1 MPAFWKIS
9 WRGRVEVARIVVLG
23 AGLAGS
29 AFCVPLADQGHE
41 VRLVGTHVDGQVIE
55 ALARS
60 GFHPRLKVSL
70 PPGVRPLTHDRL
82 GEALRHDV
90 ALVVIAVSTAGVPW
104 AAEQLA
110 TTADG
115 RAPPVLMVTKGLA
128 AAGGEIRVLPAVVED
143 ALRRHGV
150 ASSGVGGIGGPC
162 LALELAARRETAAV
176 IAHPDPAVLE
186 RLIDLISAPYYHV
199 RPSTDVIG
207 VEACAALKNLV
218 VMAVGAVMG
227 QVELV
232 GEAANGAR
240 MHNAAAAVFSQA
252 LGELEH
258 LVRALGGRV
267 ETVLGLAGAGDLFVT
282 CQGGRNGRMGR
293 LLGRGL
299 TYREAKS
306 KHMPDETV
314 EGADLA
320 LAVGPT
326 LSDWWA
332 KGRLDPE
339 TVPLSRA
346 LIDAICHD
354 HPFAIPWAQLHWP
367 P

>member
-1 MPAFWKIS
+1 VTS
-9 WRGRVEVARIVVLG
+9 IVVLG

-41 VRLVGTHVDGQVIE
+41 VRLVGTHVDGEIIE
-55 ALARS
+55 ALATS
-60 GFHPRLKVSL
+60 GSHPRLGAEL
-70 PPGVRPLTHDRL
+70 PPAVRPLPHDRL
-82 GEALRHDV
+82 ADALSGDV

-110 TTADG
+110 IAATATG
-115 RAPPVLMVTKGLA
+115 RAPPILLVTKGLA
-128 AAGGEIRVLPAVVED
+128 AAGGEIRMLPALVED
-143 ALRRHGV
+143 ALRARGV
-150 ASSGVGGIGGPC
+150 QYPGVGGIGGPC
-162 LALELAARRETAAV
+162 LALELAARRDTAAV
-176 IAHPDPAVLE
+176 IAYPDATVLD
-186 RLIDLISAPYYHV
+186 RLIELIGAPYYHV

-227 QVELV
+227 QLEVV
-232 GEAANGAR
+232 GEAPNGAR

-258 LVRALGGRV
+258 LVRALGGRF
-267 ETVLGLAGAGDLFVT
+267 ETVFGLAGAGDLFVT

-299 TYREAKS
+299 TYRAAKA
-306 KHMPDETV
+306 KHMPDDTV
-314 EGADLA
+314 EGAELA

-326 LSDWWA
+326 LTAWCAS
-332 KGRLDPE
+332 GRLDPE
-339 TVPLSRA
+339 TVPLARA
-346 LIDAICHD
+346 LIDAICGD
-354 HPFAIPWAQLHWP
+354 HPFAIPWPQLHWP

>member
-1 MPAFWKIS
+1 
-9 WRGRVEVARIVVLG
+9 
-23 AGLAGS
+23 
-29 AFCVPLADQGHE
+29 
-41 VRLVGTHVDGQVIE
+41 
-55 ALARS
+55 
-60 GFHPRLKVSL
+60 
-70 PPGVRPLTHDRL
+70 
-82 GEALRHDV
+82 
-90 ALVVIAVSTAGVPW
+90 VIAVSTAGVPW

-110 TTADG
+110 TVAAADR
-115 RAPPVLMVTKGLA
+115 RAPPVLLVTKGLA
-128 AAGGEIRVLPAVVED
+128 AAAGEIRVLPVLVED
-143 ALRRHGV
+143 ALCRRGV

-186 RLIDLISAPYYHV
+186 RLIELISAPYYHV

-218 VMAVGAVMG
+218 VMAIGAVMG

-258 LVRALGGRV
+258 LVHALGGRV

-299 TYREAKS
+299 TYREAKT
-306 KHMPDETV
+306 KHMPDDTV
-314 EGADLA
+314 EGAELA

-326 LSDWWA
+326 LAEWWA
-332 KGRLDPE
+332 NGRLDPD

-354 HPFAIPWAQLHWP
+354 NPFAIPWSQLHWP

>member
-1 MPAFWKIS
+1 
-9 WRGRVEVARIVVLG
+9 VASIVVLG

-41 VRLVGTHVDGQVIE
+41 VRLVGTPVDRRTIE
-55 ALARS
+55 ALAAS
-60 GFHPRLKVSL
+60 GRHPRLGVSL
-70 PPGVRPLTHDRL
+70 PRAVRPLPHDRL
-82 GEALRHDV
+82 AEALSGDV

-110 TTADG
+110 AAGAG
-115 RAPPVLMVTKGLA
+115 RAPPILLVTKGLA
-128 AAGGEIRVLPAVVED
+128 AAGGEIRVLPALVED
-143 ALRRHGV
+143 ALRARGLEY
-150 ASSGVGGIGGPC
+150 SGVGGIGGPC
-162 LALELAARRETAAV
+162 LALELAARRDTAAV
-176 IAHPDPAVLE
+176 IAYPHQAVLQG
-186 RLIDLISAPYYHV
+186 LIDLISAPYYHV
-199 RPSTDVIG
+199 RPSTDVVG

-227 QVELV
+227 QLEVV

-258 LVRALGGRV
+258 LVRALGGRF
-267 ETVLGLAGAGDLFVT
+267 ETVFGLAGAGDLFVT

-299 TYREAKS
+299 RYREAKAT
-306 KHMPDETV
+306 HMPDDIV
-314 EGADLA
+314 EGAELA

-326 LSDWWA
+326 LAGWWTS
-332 KGRLDPE
+332 GRLDLE
-339 TVPLSRA
+339 AVPLSRA

-354 HPFAIPWAQLHWP
+354 HPFAIPWSQLHWP

>member
-1 MPAFWKIS
+1 
-9 WRGRVEVARIVVLG
+9 VARIVVLG

-41 VRLVGTHVDGQVIE
+41 VDLVGTHVDQLVIHE
-55 ALARS
+55 LAAS
-60 GFHPRLKVSL
+60 GFHPRLKVRL
-70 PPGVRPLTHDRL
+70 PPSVTPLPHERL
-82 GEALRHDV
+82 AEALRREV

-110 TTADG
+110 AALVR
-115 RAPPVLMVTKGLA
+115 RAPPILLVTKGLA
-128 AAGGEIRVLPAVVED
+128 AQGGEIRVLPALVED
-143 ALRRHGV
+143 ALRARRL

-176 IAHPDPAVLE
+176 IAYPDEAILA
-186 RLIDLISAPYYHV
+186 RLIDLVSAPYYHV
-199 RPSTDVIG
+199 RPSTDVVG

-218 VMAVGAVMG
+218 VLAVGAVMG
-227 QVELV
+227 QLELV
-232 GEAANGAR
+232 GEAPNGAR

-258 LVRALGGRV
+258 LVHALGGRV

-299 TYREAKS
+299 TYREAKAT
-306 KHMPDETV
+306 HMPDDTV
-314 EGADLA
+314 EGAELA

-326 LSDWWA
+326 LTAWCA
-332 KGRLDPE
+332 NGRLDPD

-354 HPFAIPWAQLHWP
+354 HPFEIPWPQLHWP

>member
-1 MPAFWKIS
+1 
-9 WRGRVEVARIVVLG
+9 VARIVVLG

-29 AFCVPLADQGHE
+29 AFCMPLADQGHA
-41 VRLVGTHVDGQVIE
+41 VSLVGTPVDGPIID
-55 ALARS
+55 ALAEG
-60 GFHPRLKVSL
+60 GFHHRL
-70 PPGVRPLTHDRL
+70 GVRLPSAVTALHHERL
-82 GEALRHDV
+82 AEALRGDI

-110 TTADG
+110 AALAG
-115 RAPPVLMVTKGLA
+115 RAPPILMVTKGLA
-128 AAGGEIRVLPAVVED
+128 ASGGEIQVLPAVVED
-143 ALRRHGV
+143 ALQAQRL
-150 ASSGVGGIGGPC
+150 AYPGVGGIGGPC

-176 IAHPDPAVLE
+176 IAYPDPAVLLG
-186 RLIDLISAPYYHV
+186 LIDLVSASYYHV
-199 RPSTDVIG
+199 RPSTDVVG

-218 VMAVGAVMG
+218 VMAIGAVMG
-227 QVELV
+227 QLEVV
-232 GEAANGAR
+232 GEAPNGAR

-258 LVRALGGRV
+258 LVHALGGRV

-299 TYREAKS
+299 RYREAKAI
-306 KHMPDETV
+306 HMPDETV
-314 EGADLA
+314 EGAELA
-320 LAVGPT
+320 LTVGPT
-326 LSDWWA
+326 LAAWWTN
-332 KGRLDPE
+332 GRLDPD

-346 LIDAICHD
+346 LIDAICDD
-354 HPFAIPWAQLHWP
+354 HPFAIPWPQLHWP

>member
-1 MPAFWKIS
+1 M
-9 WRGRVEVARIVVLG
+9 ARIVVLG

-41 VRLVGTHVDGQVIE
+41 VSLVGTHVDRQIIE
-55 ALARS
+55 ALAQD
-60 GFHPRLKVSL
+60 GFHPRLGVRL
-70 PPGVRPLTHDRL
+70 PPSVMPLPHERL
-82 GEALRHDV
+82 AEALRGDV
-90 ALVVIAVSTAGVPW
+90 VLVVIAVSTAGVPW

-110 TTADG
+110 AALAG
-115 RAPPVLMVTKGLA
+115 CSPPILMVTKGLA
-128 AAGGEIRVLPAVVED
+128 AAGGEIQVLPTLVEG
-143 ALRRHGV
+143 ALRAGRRAH
-150 ASSGVGGIGGPC
+150 SGVGGIGGPC

-176 IAHPDPAVLE
+176 IAHPDPAVLPE
-186 RLIDLISAPYYHV
+186 LIDLVSAPYYHV
-199 RPSTDVIG
+199 RPSADVVG

-227 QVELV
+227 QLEIV

-258 LVRALGGRV
+258 FVHALGGRV

-299 TYREAKS
+299 RYREAKAT
-306 KHMPDETV
+306 HMPDDTV
-314 EGADLA
+314 EGAELA

-326 LSDWWA
+326 LAEWWTN
-332 KGRLDPE
+332 GRLDPD

-354 HPFAIPWAQLHWP
+354 HPFEIPWPQLHWP

>member
-1 MPAFWKIS
+1 MA
-9 WRGRVEVARIVVLG
+9 RVVVLG

-41 VRLVGTHVDGQVIE
+41 VRLVGTHVDGPIID
-55 ALARS
+55 ALTSS
-60 GFHPRLKVSL
+60 GFHPRLKVAL
-70 PPGVRPLTHDRL
+70 PPTVRALPHDRL
-82 GEALRHDV
+82 GEALSGEV

-110 TTADG
+110 AAAAAAG
-115 RAPPVLMVTKGLA
+115 RRAPPVLMVTKGLA
-128 AAGGEIRVLPAVVED
+128 AEDGEIRVLPAVVED
-143 ALRRHGV
+143 ALRRADV

-162 LALELAARRETAAV
+162 LAMELAARRETAAV
-176 IAHPDPAVLE
+176 IAHPDPAVLD
-186 RLIDLISAPYYHV
+186 RLIELVGAPYYHV
-199 RPSTDVIG
+199 RPSGDVIG

-218 VMAVGAVMG
+218 VMPVGAVLG
-227 QVELV
+227 QLELA

-258 LVRALGGRV
+258 LVHALGGRV

-299 TYREAKS
+299 TYRAAKAQ
-306 KHMPDETV
+306 HMADETV
-314 EGADLA
+314 EGAELA

-326 LSDWWA
+326 LARWWA
-332 KGRLDPE
+332 SGRLDPD
-339 TVPLSRA
+339 TIPLTRA

-354 HPFAIPWAQLHWP
+354 HPFAIPWSQLHWP

>member
-1 MPAFWKIS
+1 
-9 WRGRVEVARIVVLG
+9 VARIVVLG

-41 VRLVGTHVDGQVIE
+41 VSLVGTPVDRPVID
-55 ALARS
+55 ALAQD
-60 GFHPRLKVSL
+60 GFHPRLKVRL
-70 PPGVRPLTHDRL
+70 PTSVTPLLHERL
-82 GEALRHDV
+82 AEALQGDV

-110 TTADG
+110 AALAG
-115 RAPPVLMVTKGLA
+115 RAPPILLVTKGLA
-128 AAGGEIRVLPAVVED
+128 AADGEIRVLPTLVEE
-143 ALRRHGV
+143 ALRTRRRAH
-150 ASSGVGGIGGPC
+150 SGVGGIGGPC

-176 IAHPDPAVLE
+176 IAHPDQVVLP

-199 RPSTDVIG
+199 RPSTDVVG

-218 VMAVGAVMG
+218 VMAIGAVMG
-227 QVELV
+227 QLEVV

-258 LVRALGGRV
+258 LVHALGGRV

-299 TYREAKS
+299 RYREAKAT
-306 KHMPDETV
+306 HMPDDTV
-314 EGADLA
+314 EGAELA

-326 LSDWWA
+326 LTAWCA
-332 KGRLDPE
+332 NGHLDPD

-354 HPFAIPWAQLHWP
+354 HPFAIPWPQLHWP

>member
-1 MPAFWKIS
+1 
-9 WRGRVEVARIVVLG
+9 VARIVVLG

-41 VRLVGTHVDGQVIE
+41 VLLVGTHVDRQIIQ
-55 ALARS
+55 ALASS
-60 GFHPRLKVSL
+60 GLHPRLGVSL
-70 PPGVRPLTHDRL
+70 PPSVTALPHDRL
-82 GEALRHDV
+82 AEALRGEA

-110 TTADG
+110 MAAAATRQT
-115 RAPPVLMVTKGLA
+115 PPVLLVTKGLA
-128 AAGGEIRVLPAVVED
+128 AADGGIRVLPALVED
-143 ALRRHGV
+143 ALRARRLEYP
-150 ASSGVGGIGGPC
+150 GVGGIGGPC
-162 LALELAARRETAAV
+162 LALELAARRDTAAV
-176 IAHPDPAVLE
+176 IAYPDPAVLE
-186 RLIDLISAPYYHV
+186 RLIELISAPYYHV
-199 RPSTDVIG
+199 RPSTDVVG

-227 QVELV
+227 RLEIV

-252 LGELEH
+252 LGELDH
-258 LVRALGGRV
+258 LVRALGGRF
-267 ETVLGLAGAGDLFVT
+267 ETVFGLAGAGDLFVT

-299 TYREAKS
+299 RYREAKAT
-306 KHMPDETV
+306 HMPDDTV
-314 EGADLA
+314 EGAELA

-326 LSDWWA
+326 LAQWWTS
-332 KGRLDPE
+332 GRIDPE
-339 TVPLSRA
+339 AIPLSRA

-354 HPFAIPWAQLHWP
+354 HPFEIPWPQLHWP
-367 P
+367 L

>member
-1 MPAFWKIS
+1 M
-9 WRGRVEVARIVVLG
+9 ARIVVLG

-41 VRLVGTHVDGQVIE
+41 VSLVGTPVDRPVID
-55 ALARS
+55 ALAQC
-60 GFHPRLKVSL
+60 GLHPRLKVRL
-70 PPGVRPLTHDRL
+70 PPAVTPLPHERL
-82 GEALRHDV
+82 AEALRGDV
-90 ALVVIAVSTAGVPW
+90 ALAVIAVSTAGVPW

-110 TTADG
+110 AALAG
-115 RAPPVLMVTKGLA
+115 HAPPILLVTKGLA
-128 AAGGEIRVLPAVVED
+128 AAGGKIQVLPALVED
-143 ALRRHGV
+143 ALRAQRH
-150 ASSGVGGIGGPC
+150 AHSGVGGIGGPC

-176 IAHPDPAVLE
+176 IAHPDPAVLPG
-186 RLIDLISAPYYHV
+186 LIDLVNAPYYHV

-227 QVELV
+227 QLEVV

-258 LVRALGGRV
+258 LVHALGGRV

-293 LLGRGL
+293 LLGSGL
-299 TYREAKS
+299 TYREAQAT
-306 KHMPDETV
+306 HMADDTV
-314 EGADLA
+314 EGAELA

-326 LSDWWA
+326 LAEWCA
-332 KGRLDPE
+332 NGRLDPD

-354 HPFAIPWAQLHWP
+354 HPFAIPWPQLHWP

>member
-1 MPAFWKIS
+1 
-9 WRGRVEVARIVVLG
+9 VAKVVVLG

-41 VRLVGTHVDGQVIE
+41 VLLVGTHVDQGVIE

-70 PPGVRPLTHDRL
+70 PGAVRPLAHGRL
-82 GEALRHDV
+82 AEALRGDV

-104 AAEQLA
+104 AAERLA
-110 TTADG
+110 AALE
-115 RAPPVLMVTKGLA
+115 RAPPILLVTKGLA
-128 AAGGEIRVLPAVVED
+128 AAGREIRVLPALVED
-143 ALRRHGV
+143 ALRARRTAH
-150 ASSGVGGIGGPC
+150 AGVGGIGGPC

-176 IAHPDPAVLE
+176 IAYPDPAVLPG
-186 RLIDLISAPYYHV
+186 LIDLISAPYYHV
-199 RPSTDVIG
+199 RPSTDVVG

-227 QVELV
+227 QLETV

-258 LVRALGGRV
+258 LVHALGGRV

-293 LLGRGL
+293 LMGRGL
-299 TYREAKS
+299 TYREAKAT
-306 KHMPDETV
+306 HMPHDTV
-314 EGADLA
+314 EGAELA

-326 LSDWWA
+326 LTEWWQS
-332 KGRLDPE
+332 GRLDPE
-339 TVPLSRA
+339 TIPLSRA

-354 HPFAIPWAQLHWP
+354 HPFEIPWPQLHWP

>member
-1 MPAFWKIS
+1 
-9 WRGRVEVARIVVLG
+9 VARVVVLG

-41 VRLVGTHVDGQVIE
+41 VSLVGTHVDGPVIE
-55 ALARS
+55 ALART
-60 GFHPRLKVSL
+60 GFHPRLRIAL
-70 PPGVRPLTHDRL
+70 PPGVRALPHEGLP
-82 GEALRHDV
+82 EALSGEV

-104 AAEQLA
+104 AAAQLA
-110 TTADG
+110 GAAQG
-115 RAPPVLMVTKGLA
+115 RRTPPILMVTKGLA
-128 AAGGEIRVLPAVVED
+128 AANGEIRVLPALVED
-143 ALRRHGV
+143 ALRRHGL

-176 IAHPDPAVLE
+176 IAHPDAAVLE
-186 RLIDLISAPYYHV
+186 RLIGLVSAPYYHV

-227 QVELV
+227 QVELI

-306 KHMPDETV
+306 KHMPDDTV

-326 LSDWWA
+326 LAEWWA
-332 KGRLDPE
+332 SGRLDPD

-354 HPFAIPWAQLHWP
+354 HPFAIPWSQLHWP